1 MGRERAPADSTVVME
16 RSQRYVLQHCSF
28 TALGWWEN
36 GGGRPVCT
44 EGEGLLEAESFW
56 ERERQ
61 KSKRTKKL
69 TPESE
74 QKLGLRT
81 AASSCGAVTAQS
93 YQDTEPELEF
103 CLQKAIENHIFYL
116 E

>member
-1 MGRERAPADSTVVME
+1 M
-16 RSQRYVLQHCSF
+16 
-28 TALGWWEN
+28 
-36 GGGRPVCT
+36 
-44 EGEGLLEAESFW
+44 EAESFW
-56 ERERQ
+56 ERKRQ